1 MRVVGSGWVIQAVLS
16 ITRAFGSR
24 EGEFAPVLNEK
35 LDWDLQVRY
44 AGDRAVLQIYGELDL
59 HTSPRLLAQV
69 ERQLRTGPTKVII
82 DLTHLLFIDSSGL
95 GTLVACWRRA
105 EQEGAAFSIRNPRDE
120 VALSLEITGL
130 DQILPIEWVADA
142 A

>member
-1 MRVVGSGWVIQAVLS
+1 VLSDHEGSGP
-16 ITRAFGSR
+16 G

-59 HTSPRLLAQV
+59 YTAPQLLAQV

-95 GTLVACWRRA
+95 GTLVAAWRRA
-105 EQEGAAFSIRNPRDE
+105 EQEGAEFSLRNPRDD

-130 DQILPIEWVADA
+130 DQILPIERVANA

>member
-1 MRVVGSGWVIQAVLS
+1 MRVGGSGWVIQAVLS
-16 ITRAFGSR
+16 DHEGIGSR

-44 AGDRAVLQIYGELDL
+44 VGDRAVLQICGELDL

-69 ERQLRTGPTKVII
+69 ERQLRTGPTEVII
-82 DLTHLLFIDSSGL
+82 DLAHLLFVDSSGL

-105 EQEGAAFSIRNPRDE
+105 EQEGAALSIRNPRDD

-130 DQILPIEWVADA
+130 DQILPIEQVANA